1 MRTDHDVIVL
11 GAGNTGLAAASGARR
26 AGQSVLV
33 VEKRDVGGTC
43 PLRGCVPKKVL
54 VAAADAL
61 DQIDRAHEHHIDV
74 AAPRLDWARLIER
87 ERTFV
92 AGVSGSL
99 EKDLREEGT
108 ALVRGAARFVGP
120 HDVEVDG
127 ARFRGKK
134 IVVGVGAKPR
144 PLDLEGGAN
153 AVTSDDLLFDPVLPR
168 SIVFVGAG
176 VIALELTHVLARAG
190 AKVTLLEAL
199 PRALGTLDAELVDA
213 LLDVTR
219 KLGVEIRLGVKV
231 LSIAKDGGGEGE
243 GTLRVRYEEGGVV
256 REICADRVANGS
268 GRVADL
274 DALDLE
280 AANVATRDG
289 KPDIDASLRSR
300 TNPDVYFGGDAN
312 PRAPQL
318 SPVATYDGR
327 VIGRNIAHGTSEE
340 PDYRPIPSAVYTVP
354 PLASV
359 GLTEEE
365 ARREKRDVVVKDVD
379 MTAWK
384 SARTYAERVARARIV
399 IEKGSDLVLG
409 AQLLRRN
416 ADEVIHAFAFA
427 MKLGITSAQL
437 KDMVCAFPTFHADI
451 KYLLE

>member
-1 MRTDHDVIVL
+1 VSDAAASILPWMQADHDVIVL
-11 GAGNTGLAAASGARR
+11 GAGNTGLAAASGARK
-26 AGQSVLV
+26 GGKSVLV

-61 DQIDRAHEHHIDV
+61 DVIDRAHAHHIEV
-74 AAPRLDWARLIER
+74 APPRLDWARLIER

-92 AGVSGSL
+92 AGVSASL
-99 EKDLREEGT
+99 EKDLKEEGT
-108 ALVRGAARFVGP
+108 DLVRGAARFVGP

-127 ARFRGKK
+127 VRFRAKT

-144 PLDLEGGAN
+144 PLDLEGGAL

-168 SIVFVGAG
+168 SLVFVGAG

-190 AKVTLLEAL
+190 VKVTLLEAL
-199 PRALGTLDAELVDA
+199 PRALGKLDADLVDA

-231 LSIAKDGGGEGE
+231 LSIAKDGGGG
-243 GTLRVRYEEGGVV
+243 GGFDGAMRVRYEEGGAV
-256 REICADRVANGS
+256 RELRADRVANGS

-274 DALDLE
+274 
-280 AANVATRDG
+280 
-289 KPDIDASLRSR
+289 DASLRSR

-327 VIGRNIAHGTSEE
+327 VIGRNIAHGTRDE

-359 GLTEEE
+359 GLTEAE
-365 ARREKRDVVVKDVD
+365 AREAKRDVVVKDVD
-379 MTAWK
+379 MSTWK
-384 SARTYAERVARARIV
+384 SARTYAERAARAKIV

-451 KYLLE
+451 RYLLE